1 METLVVKVPL
11 QQLHLEHEIWLN
23 ELSFY
28 RDELKVLDKY
38 LLEVVTKN
46 SGVDALK
53 GVEHFQNQFI
63 RQKEVLD
70 ELGHDIRQHE
80 QLILN
85 AIKNLNPIQ
94 AEKGKFEDHAKLR
107 ENMDTF
113 KKIYADLKE
122 EFLNF
127 ISKWM

>member
-38 LLEVVTKN
+38 LLEVVNKN

-80 QLILN
+80 QLIIN

-94 AEKGKFEDHAKLR
+94 AEKGKFEDHGKIR